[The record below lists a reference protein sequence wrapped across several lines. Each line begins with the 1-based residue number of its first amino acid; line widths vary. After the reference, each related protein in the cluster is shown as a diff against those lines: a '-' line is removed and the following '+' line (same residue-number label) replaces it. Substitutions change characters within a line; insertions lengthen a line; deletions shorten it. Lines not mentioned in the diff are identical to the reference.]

1 LIGFVAQGFHPTRRI
16 LFVEARHGTMDGV
29 CQLEGAG
36 EPDYGQC
43 PWLSFHPMILDCGV
57 IIIQF
62 VVYICLLRQES
73 EILGFCSLFR
83 AGGEEFSV
91 EVHHGGFFCGSS
103 YNRVYFECKVDVFDY
118 CKGQY

>member
-1 LIGFVAQGFHPTRRI
+1 
-16 LFVEARHGTMDGV
+16 MDGV

-83 AGGEEFSV
+83 AGGAEFFV

-103 YNRVYFECKVDVFDY
+103 YNRVYLECKVDVFDY